1 MKRTDLLPTKQFE
14 ALLYQE
20 EMEERVE
27 FITWGP
33 QTKDDC
39 KDDGW
44 ATFIFPRTFKN
55 QGDCIQ
61 FVNTGK

>member
-27 FITWGP
+27 FISWFI
-33 QTKDDC
+33 TKDDC

-44 ATFIFPRTFKN
+44 ATFTFPRTFEN

-61 FVNTGK
+61 FVNTDK